1 MVIFNYQILI
11 ILTLIITINSAKL
24 KKDDELFL
32 IQTEYEYNA
41 TKFNVTV
48 LNRENALI
56 NDQLSSRIAFLNNTE
71 SDKVIFDLYC
81 NYINRF
87 WLFLVNS
94 SEVADQLLLRD
105 DYEDNELIINGILIP
120 KRLNYKMPEKNN
132 NKNIPIFIIDDNYT
146 DFLYSLDIRNM
157 KKHVYF
163 IFYIRRAITSYPEG
177 YFLTIAILSLILG
190 IGSFTYWRLIMK
202 ATRRAYI
209 LSIHRFLY
217 TIPFFISLLSIFFFI
232 KSIDVRGQDPYK
244 ELDDSVYIDTALV
257 LLYAIYRA
265 LLWFLILLMCC
276 GWKISMQH
284 LGREELKF
292 LIKMFLFIYIAVC
305 LDQILDSAFEGLW
318 LFHLSEIKNFFF
330 YLGMLYLLLKKIK
343 RNTIFLQRRL
353 YYARALSLEYVEALI
368 YKINMINKFKLMLY
382 IYLGLFLLAIFIHKV
397 IVNPY
402 DTTTLELYD
411 YYIIDLYL
419 SLYFL
424 FLLRPKVLPPNFNV
438 DLGDDIEEDIGV
450 IYKAF
455 LTKYQDANKML
466 DSSQKE
472 LLSCKD
478 KEIPILI
485 LGPCLSHISVG
496 EEDYSINNYINN
508 VEVGFAKK

>member
-1 MVIFNYQILI
+1 M
-11 ILTLIITINSAKL
+11 
-24 KKDDELFL
+24 
-32 IQTEYEYNA
+32 
-41 TKFNVTV
+41 
-48 LNRENALI
+48 I

-81 NYINRF
+81 NYINKF

-146 DFLYSLDIRNM
+146 DFLYSHDIRNM

-163 IFYIRRAITSYPEG
+163 IFYIRRAIASYPEG
-177 YFLTIAILSLILG
+177 YFLTIAILSLIIG
-190 IGSFTYWRLIMK
+190 IGTFTYWRLIMK

-217 TIPFFISLLSIFFFI
+217 TIPFFINLLSVLFFI

-244 ELDDSVYIDTALV
+244 EFDDSVYIDTALIT
-257 LLYAIYRA
+257 LNAIYRA

-276 GWKISMQH
+276 GWKISMQN

-292 LIKMFLFIYIAVC
+292 LIKMFLLIYIAVC
-305 LDQILDSAFEGLW
+305 LDQILDSAIEGIW
-318 LFHLSEIKNFFF
+318 MFHLSEIKNFIF
-330 YLGMLYLLLKKIK
+330 YLGMLYLLLKKIRK
-343 RNTIFLQRRL
+343 TTAFLQRRL
-353 YYARALSLEYVEALI
+353 YYARALSLDYVEALI
-368 YKINMINKFKLMLY
+368 YKINLINKFKLMLY
-382 IYLGLFLLAIFIHKV
+382 IYLGLFLLAVFIHKV
-397 IVNPY
+397 VVNPY

-411 YYIIDLYL
+411 YFIIDLYL

-424 FLLRPKVLPPNFNV
+424 YILRPKVLPPNFNV
-438 DLGDDIEEDIGV
+438 DYGNDIEGDIGA

-455 LTKYQDANKML
+455 LTKYQDANKIM
-466 DSSQKE
+466 DTCQKE
-472 LLSCKD
+472 LLSCKG

-485 LGPCLSHISVG
+485 LGPCLSHISMG

-508 VEVGFAKK
+508 IEVGFAMK